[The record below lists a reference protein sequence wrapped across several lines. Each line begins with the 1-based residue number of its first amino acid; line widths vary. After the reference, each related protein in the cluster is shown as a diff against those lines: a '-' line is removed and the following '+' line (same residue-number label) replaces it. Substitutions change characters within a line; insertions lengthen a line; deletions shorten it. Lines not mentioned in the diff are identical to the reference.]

1 MSSIRAGTTAHSEL
15 SANAGKAYVS
25 TSPFFSVFYTYSTYR
40 DSNLVTRGL
49 LTVTSANNATAC
61 PAGRVLA
68 LNGRKLTPGVNP
80 MDFII
85 TTVNGS
91 QTATTPKFYVGVTD
105 LVSGL
110 NGFIDPSNPIFAN
123 YDKNRPV
130 TDYLTDMNS
139 LNIGLTAGQAA
150 LTTQNTG
157 QGAKLNT
164 VSSTVE
170 PVLQLTNNT
179 TAVNLGAAAAGR
191 VQMFGQIGPGTA
203 VTATFTINT
212 TAVTANSIILLT
224 ITNGGIT
231 TASDI
236 PQVTLG
242 TVVGGTSFVVTAYSS
257 VNTTVLP
264 IIHFLI
270 IN

>member
-85 TTVNGS
+85 TTVGGS

-157 QGAKLNT
+157 QGAKINTVAYSFTQGTSTSTTVPVGVATAGKITMFGAVSTVVSFTVNASSVTAASLIMLTANGTSTAYPIVT
-164 VSSTVE
+164 VSS
-170 PVLQLTNNT
+170 
-179 TAVNLGAAAAGR
+179 
-191 VQMFGQIGPGTA
+191 
-203 VTATFTINT
+203 VTA
-212 TAVTANSIILLT
+212 
-224 ITNGGIT
+224 G
-231 TASDI
+231 
-236 PQVTLG
+236 
-242 TVVGGTSFVVTAYSS
+242 SFVVTVLS
-257 VNTTVLP
+257 TVSCTP
-264 IIHFLI
+264 VINFLI
-270 IN
+270 VN